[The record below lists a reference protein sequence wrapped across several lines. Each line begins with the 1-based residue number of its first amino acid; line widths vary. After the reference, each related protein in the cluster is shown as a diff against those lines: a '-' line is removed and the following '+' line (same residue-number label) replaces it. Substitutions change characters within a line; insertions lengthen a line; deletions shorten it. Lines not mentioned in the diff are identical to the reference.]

1 VPGAW
6 TVYLSSLARIQVP
19 ATDIAAMADP
29 SLYTYP
35 SPLQGYEGS
44 EPLPSDTAADGKSF
58 VNPPAAAKSEA
69 YHAFTAPI
77 TNGTRGGFDIHI
89 YFLQT
94 DADEVKYATEL
105 WERIRREFPELRIYK
120 IWDRPL
126 GPHPIGMFEVNV
138 FTPGKREKHKVRRR
152 RIAEST

>member
-1 VPGAW
+1 
-6 TVYLSSLARIQVP
+6 
-19 ATDIAAMADP
+19 MADP

-35 SPLQGYEGS
+35 SPLQGYES
-44 EPLPSDTAADGKSF
+44 LEPLPSDTAADGKSF

-69 YHAFTAPI
+69 YHAFTGPI
-77 TNGTRGGFDIHI
+77 TNGTRGGFDIHV

-138 FTPGKREKHKVRRR
+138 FTPGKREKYGMGRW
-152 RIAEST
+152 RIADST